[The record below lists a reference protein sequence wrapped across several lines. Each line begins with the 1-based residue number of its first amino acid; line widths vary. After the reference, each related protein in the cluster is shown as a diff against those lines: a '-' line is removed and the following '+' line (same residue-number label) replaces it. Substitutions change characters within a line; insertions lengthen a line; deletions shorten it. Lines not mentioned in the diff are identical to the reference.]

1 MWAIKYYLTT
11 NRINIKTRVD
21 LKRESLGLLFEPKNI
36 KIERYLSKAVFRL
49 KNKLLLMVSQDTD
62 TCVGFRK
69 TEL

>member
-36 KIERYLSKAVFRL
+36 KIERYLSKAVFRF
-49 KNKLLLMVSQDTD
+49 VVWCSSIR
-62 TCVGFRK
+62 GIH
-69 TEL
+69 ELD

>member
-49 KNKLLLMVSQDTD
+49 KNKLLYYI
-62 TCVGFRK
+62 F
-69 TEL
+69 

>member
-21 LKRESLGLLFEPKNI
+21 LKRESLGLLFEPKNL

-49 KNKLLLMVSQDTD
+49 KNKLL
-62 TCVGFRK
+62 
-69 TEL
+69 